1 MIQNKTFQLKLS
13 HLIIGGILLLLLV
26 FLVKC
31 KPTPTTT
38 NKYDKQK
45 KEIEALK
52 SNIALLKVGQQALN
66 KQLEQQ
72 DQIVDSLNTEIKLT
86 EQELQ
91 TTRTYYGNKINN
103 QIIMK
108 LGLALFFT
116 LISILVSGQC
126 GAQCTNLVQNST
138 FGSSWSNWTKQTGWG
153 ISTYG
158 SNTTTATNTI
168 DNSPAAGYF
177 ISQTITNVGGTKL
190 FRLDFDAYAGAASG
204 TGTAYL
210 DFYIDSLRFVRLI
223 STNGTTTI
231 TSTLYNGAD
240 PISTSNWTINT
251 WKRGYS
257 VYVPWTSSDSN
268 VVLKVVFISNGSTRD
283 WGVDNISLCRFQTLD
298 LNDVK
303 YTQRLDSI

>member
-1 MIQNKTFQLKLS
+1 
-13 HLIIGGILLLLLV
+13 
-26 FLVKC
+26 
-31 KPTPTTT
+31 
-38 NKYDKQK
+38 
-45 KEIEALK
+45 
-52 SNIALLKVGQQALN
+52 
-66 KQLEQQ
+66 
-72 DQIVDSLNTEIKLT
+72 
-86 EQELQ
+86 
-91 TTRTYYGNKINN
+91 
-103 QIIMK
+103 MK

-168 DNSPAAGYF
+168 DNSPVAGYS

-303 YTQRLDSI
+303 YTQRLDSIYFNFIKDQGDFVEVYGVDHLTGKAEWITATQESQLTIYHRSKYYFIKSGSYRKYIGPFELISDDPRKVLSTKQLLGQFTN